1 MEEVVN
7 LTTPMHVAFSHM
19 KHLAKFLHI
28 KRVQTT
34 KVEIT
39 WDIQYYNIPIDI
51 YDGDE
56 TLLLSMCAFYISCES
71 PQTKHISCHILYTT
85 RQLVITIE
93 DFYHQV

>member
-1 MEEVVN
+1 M
-7 LTTPMHVAFSHM
+7 
-19 KHLAKFLHI
+19 

-39 WDIQYYNIPIDI
+39 WNIQYYNIPIDI

-56 TLLLSMCAFYISCES
+56 TLLLSMCAFYILWEP
-71 PQTKHISCHILYTT
+71 PQTKHITCHILNTT
-85 RQLVITIE
+85 RQLVITIK